1 MTTQKNPIP
10 NMIAGTQ
17 GVPVV
22 DFACHE
28 GWQIVRDSGGKRT
41 PGPMIGTPACL
52 SLRTA
57 MHNEAVMQVRQ
68 RQSELLDDMRK
79 PRNRGLP

>member
-17 GVPVV
+17 GVPIV

-28 GWQIVRDSGGKRT
+28 GWQIVRDSGGKR
-41 PGPMIGTPACL
+41 
-52 SLRTA
+52 SDD
-57 MHNEAVMQVRQ
+57 RQ
-68 RQSELLDDMRK
+68 ARMSVIAHRDAQ
-79 PRNRGLP
+79 

>member
-10 NMIAGTQ
+10 NMIAGSQ

-28 GWQIVRDSGGKRT
+28 GVADRPRQRWQKN
-41 PGPMIGTPACL
+41 PGPMIGRPACL

-57 MHNEAVMQVRQ
+57 MRNEAVMQVRQ
-68 RQSELLDDMRK
+68 RQGELLDDMRK